1 MSRFARLR
9 RRSGGLLQDATTN
22 FRTLGDVPEPDLY
35 GLRFE
40 DLPEGDS
47 RLVAYARG
55 SAYFGGGGDFNVPLT
70 ATAIGA
76 LVGVGASTAEAAVA
90 SAATSAMAAT
100 GEALLPDTITLDN
113 ADFETGDTTGW
124 TPTTGAGLTILTTTP
139 RTGLYYVAAGQE
151 AWSAS
156 GQTHDLPAGLSD
168 RAAAGLLEL
177 RLSWWAS
184 SISSDTDA
192 GTPSLEFYD
201 DVGGG
206 GNLIGMH
213 AAPKTNYPSL
223 PTWTAYTT
231 QAWVPPGTKSVRVQL
246 RGVRATGIECSAYF
260 DDVSLDFMLRPHP
273 HSKIAF
279 LLGNELT
286 GWTVTQGS
294 AATLTAVTM
303 GPWLNTT
310 GGAGFET
317 LWHGTT
323 SFTGYRDAA
332 VPGSQITGIDA
343 GLGVVELTAQLQSA
357 DNTDTLRIWVEAL
370 DADGVSLGTVA
381 QSGATAINPTVSSLP
396 LRDVGAVPAGTRTLR
411 YWQQMN
417 RTAGTNA
424 ISAARVGVLLEAPVE
439 SVVVEAALTATAA
452 SAMVATGHQIVGAE
466 LIANATGT
474 FTPRGK
480 PKTLFLVGTYW
491 NSNTMD
497 VDGSTNGSRLS
508 GFNNGEVGAGYPE
521 QGDVIV
527 VMMFVAND
535 TVSPNMGMIDQ
546 ETGESYTLID
556 SEVYLDLSTTN
567 ADLHIQ
573 AMYYR
578 KHTSS
583 TNNSWPTFTATGIG
597 GDRYGYMVQCW
608 RGVDEV
614 EPFAPL
620 VAATGTGTS
629 RPSPG
634 AITPDRDGSVVMV
647 GAVGYLGNSTAYSGT
662 GLQGVEQGQDVVDS
676 PAIRIAAGWYD
687 WVSGTY
693 TPNTW
698 GGGAGVNA
706 AYGWAAATLAIQPA
720 GLDPGLTVLSSAA
733 TGAMTAVGASIAAS
747 VFSSSASG
755 VADIVSQDNAVTEAV
770 FSAAAVGELL
780 STGTRINAADM
791 AAAAV
796 GAMSLVTTAI
806 GSGAISAAATSA
818 ASYAGNALAPGAMA
832 AAATGSLV
840 AGSTALKAAVLTG
853 AATSAASFPGR
864 ATFSASFASAATS
877 AASFPA
883 TAISSGTL
891 TGSASSS
898 MAALATAFVRIVLSA
913 AATSSMAAEGGST
926 VTATLSASATSAA
939 SFPSGVL
946 SEGVLSSTATSLLT
960 GIGAYGG
967 AISADN
973 PRVVATFSEVRRIV
987 VDAEFRVIIPRPQH
1001 RTIVVEE
1008 QQRTIYVGPLPR
1020 DTIQ

>member
-9 RRSGGLLQDATTN
+9 WRSGGLLQDATTN

-55 SAYFGGGGDFNVPLT
+55 SAQFGGGGDF
-70 ATAIGA
+70 G
-76 LVGVGASTAEAAVA
+76 LVLDSAGVGAFNAVGRSTAEASFSPTGTGALNG
-90 SAATSAMAAT
+90 AA
-100 GEALLPDTITLDN
+100 EARWGTALGIVN
-113 ADFETGDTTGW
+113 GNFETGDATG
-124 TPTTGAGLTILTTTP
+124 
-139 RTGLYYVAAGQE
+139 
-151 AWSAS
+151 
-156 GQTHDLPAGLSD
+156 
-168 RAAAGLLEL
+168 
-177 RLSWWAS
+177 
-184 SISSDTDA
+184 
-192 GTPSLEFYD
+192 
-201 DVGGG
+201 
-206 GNLIGMH
+206 
-213 AAPKTNYPSL
+213 
-223 PTWTAYTT
+223 WTAYTGTGLVIGAGGPAGSTFAATVGANAVDASGQYIDFPSDVLPYTDAGQAELKIDWSGASFTDADAATVLIEFFAGTGGTGELLGAHASPKTDQGSGTWAAYST
-231 QAWVPPGTKSVRVQL
+231 QAWVPAGAQSCRLQI
-246 RGVRATGIECSAYF
+246 RGVRATGTNNDAYYDNIVGTF
-260 DDVSLDFMLRPHP
+260 LIRPVP
-273 HSKIAF
+273 HITYDF
-279 LLGNELT
+279 LLGNETT
-286 GWTVTQGS
+286 GWTATVGNAGTLTTANVGVWHNHSTGS
-294 AATLTAVTM
+294 AGWEVLV
-303 GPWLNTT
+303 
-310 GGAGFET
+310 
-317 LWHGTT
+317 HGTT
-323 SFTGYRDAA
+323 SCTLYRDYDISPVQLAA
-332 VPGSQITGIDA
+332 VDA
-343 GLGVVELTAQLQSA
+343 GTALLELTSQMIGA
-357 DNTDTLRIWVEAL
+357 DTDTCRVWIEAL
-370 DADGVSLGTVA
+370 DASDVSLGVVA
-381 QSGATAINPTVSSLP
+381 QSGAAVVNPTTSSTP
-396 LRDVGAVPAGTRTLR
+396 VRATGTIPANTRTLR
-411 YWQQMN
+411 LWQQKTRVSGN
-417 RTAGTNA
+417 NDAGASRTG
-424 ISAARVGVLLEAPVE
+424 IRVAAAQEPGEVP
-439 SVVVEAALTATAA
+439 AALTAAA
-452 SAMVATGHQIVGAE
+452 TSAMTSTGRATFSGV
-466 LIANATGT
+466 LSANATGT

-491 NSNTMD
+491 NGNTMD
-497 VDGSTNGSRLS
+497 MDGSTNGSRLS

-578 KHTSS
+578 KHTST

-608 RGVDEV
+608 RGVDEI

-755 VADIVSQDNAVTEAV
+755 VANIVSQDNAVTEAV

-780 STGTRINAADM
+780 STGTGINAADM

-796 GAMSLVTTAI
+796 GAMNLVTTAI
-806 GSGAISAAATSA
+806 GSGAISATATGA

-832 AAATGSLV
+832 AAATGALV
-840 AGSTALKAAVLTG
+840 AGSTALKAAALTS

-864 ATFSASFASAATS
+864 ATFSADLTGAATS

-891 TGSASSS
+891 TGSAVSS
-898 MAALATAFVRIVLSA
+898 MAALATAFVRIVLA
-913 AATSSMAAEGGST
+913 ASATSSMAAEGGST

-946 SEGVLSSTATSLLT
+946 SEGVLSSAATSLLT
-960 GIGAYGG
+960 GVGAYGG

-987 VDAEFRVIIPRPQH
+987 VAQEDRVIFVTPQQ

-1008 QQRTIYVGPLPR
+1008 LPRTIYVGPLPR
-1020 DTIQ
+1020 ETIQ